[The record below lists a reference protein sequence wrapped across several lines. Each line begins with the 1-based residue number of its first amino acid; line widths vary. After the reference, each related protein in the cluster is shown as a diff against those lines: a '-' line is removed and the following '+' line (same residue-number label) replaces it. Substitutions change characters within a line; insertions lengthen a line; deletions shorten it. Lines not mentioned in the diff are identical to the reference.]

1 MIMHKAAFLWLA
13 LMTATSVRADWES
26 KPVLGDAACHSIHSY
41 FNTSPE
47 SPDGRYVLLFRSTTS
62 EAHEGDV
69 CIVERESGKVRVL
82 ASGVTTE
89 DGHRVACQ
97 QWSCGGREVVFHDLR
112 GERWVVAAVN
122 VESGRERVLA
132 EGRLVGWGQPQGETI
147 PLYGPHWNPGPHRDL
162 EMLNVRTGEI
172 TTRLTSDEVRAAHS
186 EWVQRRFG
194 DRPISIFFP
203 ILSPDE
209 RRVLFKVATPD
220 GGGFRSPKGSLRMGL
235 VIYDLAERRF
245 LPMHE
250 DWAHPAW
257 HPDSRHILNV
267 ASSRLIQI
275 DSVTGNIERHPDLP
289 PVPGSH
295 PSYSPDG
302 HTLATDIRYGEKP
315 PLKDAWGVI
324 VGDWQTGKS
333 EVVQVFENSQG
344 ENSWRGSHPHPVFSP
359 DGKRVYYNVSAGP
372 WTRLFVAEAR

>member
-1 MIMHKAAFLWLA
+1 MKTCALA
-13 LMTATSVRADWES
+13 LLVSMIALAAQAEQQTR
-26 KPVLGDAACHSIHSY
+26 PVLGDAECHSIHAY

-47 SPDGRYVLLFRSTTS
+47 SPDGRFVLLFRSTTPD
-62 EAHEGDV
+62 AHEGEV
-69 CIVERESGKVRVL
+69 CLVDRKSGEVRVL

-97 QWSCGGREVVFHDLR
+97 QWSCGGREVIFHDLR
-112 GERWVVAAVN
+112 LERWVVVAVN
-122 VESGRERVLA
+122 VASGSERILA
-132 EGRLVGWGQPQGETI
+132 EGRMVGWGQPGGETI

-162 EMLNVRTGEI
+162 ELLNVRTGEI
-172 TTRLTSDEVRAAHS
+172 TKSVTADEVRSGHS
-186 EWVQRRFG
+186 EWMSRQFAE
-194 DRPISIFFP
+194 RPISIFFP

-245 LPMHE
+245 LLMHE
-250 DWAHPAW
+250 SWGHPAW
-257 HPDSRHILNV
+257 HPDSRQILNV
-267 ASSRLIQI
+267 ASQRLIKI
-275 DSVTGNIERHPDLP
+275 DSVTGRVERHPDLP

-295 PSYSPDG
+295 PAFSPDG
-302 HTLATDIRYGEKP
+302 RTLVSDVRYGARP

-324 VGDWQTGKS
+324 VGNWETGKS
-333 EVVQVFENSQG
+333 EVVHVFENSQG

-359 DGKRVYYNVSAGP
+359 DGKRVYYNVSDGK
-372 WTRLFVAEAR
+372 WTRLFVAEEK